1 VQQQIAPIYASFAA
15 QYPFTRFL
23 RVDVD
28 GQGTKPIAAKY
39 QISAMPTFLVFKPNP
54 SDPNAKIGEVV
65 ETLKGADP
73 QGLRR
78 IIAAHASHAYA
89 PKGALPSAEAE
100 EAKMKGNAAF
110 AEGKYRDAVQE
121 YTKAIELAPK
131 SGVLYANR
139 ALAYIKLIQS
149 QDTPLEERKSLRPK
163 AVQDAQQAT
172 DLEERWGKAWVRM
185 AEALLL
191 TTDEEAMSD
200 IEESKRAEGRKLGLQ
215 GAEEALENAIGL
227 SEGKVEAGELLEH
240 HLFNKYLMC

>member
-1 VQQQIAPIYASFAA
+1 
-15 QYPFTRFL
+15 
-23 RVDVD
+23 
-28 GQGTKPIAAKY
+28 
-39 QISAMPTFLVFKPNP
+39 MPTFLVFKPNP

-89 PKGALPSAEAE
+89 PKGGLPAAEAE
-100 EAKMKGNAAF
+100 EAKKKGNAAF
-110 AEGKYRDAVQE
+110 AEGRYKDAVQE

-163 AVQDAQQAT
+163 AVQDAQRAT

-200 IEESKRAEGRKLGLQ
+200 IEESRRAEGRKLGLQ
-215 GAEEALENAIGL
+215 GAEEALENAIRL
-227 SEGKVEAGELLEH
+227 SEGKVEAEAQKMLEDVHKLLATT
-240 HLFNKYLMC
+240 